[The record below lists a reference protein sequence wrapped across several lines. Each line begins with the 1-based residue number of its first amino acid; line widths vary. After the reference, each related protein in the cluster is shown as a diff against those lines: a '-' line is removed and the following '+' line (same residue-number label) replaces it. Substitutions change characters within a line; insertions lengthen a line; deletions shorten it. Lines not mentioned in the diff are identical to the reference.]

1 MKQILILGA
10 GLVARPAVRYLLE
23 KGDVQVILADQ
34 AVEKAEAIIDGH
46 ANGRAVHL
54 DVEDAKSLAGT
65 SRQPTLRSASCRG
78 PCTRASP
85 RFAWPT
91 GRTWSPPPM
100 SRRRCRPLMP
110 GPGKKVLSF

>member
-23 KGDVQVILADQ
+23 KGGVQVILADQ

-54 DVEDAKSLAGT
+54 DVEDANRWAGT
-65 SRQPTLRSASCRG
+65 SRQPTLWSASCRG
-78 PCTRASP
+78 PCTRALP
-85 RFAWPT
+85 RFA
-91 GRTWSPPPM
+91 
-100 SRRRCRPLMP
+100 
-110 GPGKKVLSF
+110 

>member
-54 DVEDAKSLAGT
+54 DVEDTNRWTGMY
-65 SRQPTLRSASCRG
+65 RQPTSSSASCRG
-78 PCTRASP
+78 PCIRRSP
-85 RFAWPT
+85 RFA
-91 GRTWSPPPM
+91 
-100 SRRRCRPLMP
+100 
-110 GPGKKVLSF
+110 